1 MDEQQTPK
9 SSEINLK
16 IKITP
21 VRIYL
26 AGVLSAV
33 IIIALPGAFLAYY
46 HGKAATGAVAQNPP
60 VVQQPTAGQP
70 TAAPA
75 KVNFTITKDD
85 HVLGA
90 SNAKVTLVEFSDF
103 ECPYCSALAPTLG
116 QILKDYA
123 GKVRLV
129 YKQFPLS
136 FHQYAAKAAE
146 ASECASEQG
155 KFWEMHDLMFAN
167 QSQLSDTIFSTWA
180 KQLGLNVSKF
190 DSCVS
195 SNKYA
200 ARIQA
205 DQQLGS
211 QSGVDGTPATFVNGQ
226 LVSGAVPYA
235 DFKSII
241 DAALK

>member
-1 MDEQQTPK
+1 MEEQLNSK
-9 SSEINLK
+9 EITLK

-21 VRIYL
+21 VRL
-26 AGVLSAV
+26 FLGGFMSAV
-33 IIIALPGAFLAYY
+33 IIIALPVGLLSYYRGTKAVPGAAAY
-46 HGKAATGAVAQNPP
+46 NPP
-60 VVQQPTAGQP
+60 TAQQPTAQQP

-85 HVLGA
+85 HVRGA

-103 ECPYCSALAPTLG
+103 QCPYCGNLSPTLD
-116 QILKDYA
+116 QILKDYS

-129 YKQFPLS
+129 YKHFPLS
-136 FHQYAAKAAE
+136 FHPNAMPAAI

-155 KFWEMHDLMFAN
+155 KFWELHDKIYAN
-167 QSQLSDTIFSTWA
+167 QDQLSTDQLTVWA
-180 KQLGLNVSKF
+180 KSLGLNM
-190 DSCVS
+190 DQYNSCVS

-211 QSGVDGTPATFVNGQ
+211 QSGVDGTPATFINGE
-226 LVSGAVPYA
+226 LVSGALPYSS
-235 DFKSII
+235 FKQLI